1 MRTQKPNFEFLCMLL
16 LSSYYM
22 NNEIIY
28 FIKVNDYSAQDRSNK
43 NSFNLNNDE
52 NLINTQTNKLNISNL
67 QETFRQIFPNAHI
80 SFGAASPAI
89 NNNNNNNNNNHQQ
102 ASNFQN
108 NKNQYIIDEQLLKQ
122 NCWPDDPAIVSLNG
136 GINDCNIQRLA
147 NEKSKK

>member
-1 MRTQKPNFEFLCMLL
+1 M
-16 LSSYYM
+16 
-22 NNEIIY
+22 
-28 FIKVNDYSAQDRSNK
+28 
-43 NSFNLNNDE
+43 
-52 NLINTQTNKLNISNL
+52 INTQTNKLNISNL

-89 NNNNNNNNNNHQQ
+89 NNNNNNNNHQQ

-147 NEKSKK
+147 NEKSKQKNYFKL